1 MKGLGRVAE
10 SAWVLIAA
18 SAGALLF
25 LLLGPFSNYG
35 PAGFLDPWFYTG
47 YFTNFSYLLLHFG
60 KTYYVSRLPW
70 ILPGLLAF
78 RLAPPEVASVALNT
92 AIVTASA
99 VALYWTVRWHYGRW
113 CGSLAA
119 VLLVASPHFMATVGW
134 DYPDGPAIAYG
145 LVALAFAMRP
155 HGSRARNTILAGVF
169 LALSGLT
176 NMAGAPM
183 IFSIVAILLCRQRR
197 DRRELLR
204 QALRI
209 GVGAGL
215 TVLVFCPVSQVLFG
229 RWTYFYW
236 QVYQTIHIAGSL
248 ASMWG
253 TGAGFLLRAP
263 RLFAPVFFLL
273 LGPLLWRGRTPRPA
287 AREAWLS
294 LLICFALYAVQEF
307 VLKGAGLRVHYHSSY
322 LIVPTFFCAGAFL
335 GELWN
340 GSTLSAVAAAA
351 SAVALPVWWR
361 AANPSLTQGQTWIV
375 LGVIFAAAVIL
386 ASGVRRSAVSY
397 LLVAALFCAP
407 ALDVSISF
415 AWDRPVAQYGRN
427 VEVFRSLMALQTFLK
442 STVDPRRMAQFWFD
456 DGEPLHDFYNSA
468 ESLYLWAHHDFSRD
482 LSSAPA
488 DAVRADLAPNATLVH
503 LTLYPDSLRERHALL
518 ASRGIA
524 TSNRREWNGP
534 AGLHVLLEDVTGT
547 EGLH

>member
-1 MKGLGRVAE
+1 MKGLGRVSE
-10 SAWVLIAA
+10 SAWVLAA
-18 SAGALLF
+18 VSAGALLF

-47 YFTNFSYLLLHFG
+47 YFTNFSYLLRHVG
-60 KTYYVSRLPW
+60 NTYYVSRLPW

-78 RLAPPEVASVALNT
+78 HLAPPEAASVALNT
-92 AIVTASA
+92 AIVTVSA
-99 VALYWTVRWHYGRW
+99 VALYWTVRWHFGRW
-113 CGSLAA
+113 CGILAA

-145 LVALAFAMRP
+145 FAALAFAMRP
-155 HGSRARNTILAGVF
+155 HGNRARNTILAGMF
-169 LALSGLT
+169 LALSGLA

-183 IFSIVAILLCRQRR
+183 ILSIAAILLWRQRR
-197 DRRELLR
+197 DGRELAR
-204 QALRI
+204 EALRI

-215 TVLVFCPVSQVLFG
+215 TVLLLCPVSQVLFG

-236 QVYQTIHIAGSL
+236 QIYQTIHIAGSL

-253 TGAGFLLRAP
+253 TGAGFLAGAP
-263 RLFAPVFFLL
+263 RLFAPVFLLL
-273 LGPLLWRGRTPRPA
+273 LGPLLGRARAPRPA
-287 AREAWLS
+287 ALEAWLS

-307 VLKGAGLRVHYHSSY
+307 VLKGAALRVHYQSSY

-340 GSTLSAVAAAA
+340 GSARLAAAMAA
-351 SAVALPVWWR
+351 SAVALPIWWR

-375 LGVIFAAAVIL
+375 LGAIFAAAMIL
-386 ASGVRRSAVSY
+386 ASGARRSAVSC
-397 LLVAALFCAP
+397 LLVAVLFCAP
-407 ALDVSISF
+407 AFDGAIGF
-415 AWDRPVAQYGRN
+415 AWDRPAPLYGRN
-427 VEVFRSLMALQTFLK
+427 VEVFRSLMALQTYLK
-442 STVDPRRMAQFWFD
+442 SAVDPRRKAQFWFD
-456 DGEPLHDFYNSA
+456 DGEPYHDLYRSA
-468 ESLYLWAHHDFSRD
+468 ESLYLWMHHDFTRE
-482 LSSAPA
+482 LSSASA
-488 DAVRADLAPNATLVH
+488 DALRAELAPNATLVH
-503 LTLYPDSLRERHALL
+503 LTLDPERVGERRVLL

-534 AGLHVLLEDVTGT
+534 MGLHAVLEDVAGL